1 MVPSFFVGISGS
13 FIRLFRPFKNVCIR
27 YVDSIGLE
35 QAHEPRSSTNTNKS
49 KFGDFKARN
58 GFYIKK
64 K

>member
-1 MVPSFFVGISGS
+1 MTPFFFVEISGS
-13 FIRLFRPFKNVCIR
+13 FVRLFRPFKNVCTR
-27 YVDSIGLE
+27 YIDCIGLE
-35 QAHEPRSSTNTNKS
+35 QAHELRVSTNTNKS

>member
-1 MVPSFFVGISGS
+1 VVPFFFVGIGGL
-13 FIRLFRPFKNVCIR
+13 FVRLFRPFKNVCIW

-35 QAHEPRSSTNTNKS
+35 QAHEPRVSTNTNKS

>member
-1 MVPSFFVGISGS
+1 MTPFFFVEISGS
-13 FIRLFRPFKNVCIR
+13 FVRLFRPFKDVCTR

-35 QAHEPRSSTNTNKS
+35 QAYELRVPTNTNKS

>member
-1 MVPSFFVGISGS
+1 MTPFFFVERSGS
-13 FIRLFRPFKNVCIR
+13 FVRLFWPFKDVCIR

-35 QAHEPRSSTNTNKS
+35 QAYEPRISTNTNKS
-49 KFGDFKARN
+49 KVGDFKARN